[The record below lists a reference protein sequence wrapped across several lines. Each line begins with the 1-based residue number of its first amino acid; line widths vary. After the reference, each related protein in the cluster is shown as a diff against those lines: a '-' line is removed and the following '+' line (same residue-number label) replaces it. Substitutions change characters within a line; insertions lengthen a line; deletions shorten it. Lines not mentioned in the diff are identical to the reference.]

1 MAAGWFYSPSQI
13 GRYIATRFTSLKP
26 PRVGR
31 LFSVISGLILT
42 KIIQE
47 QNPQSYFRSA
57 RADLPPM
64 AHVPCWLLGMDLGC
78 IRLLHRVHDGD

>member
-13 GRYIATRFTSLKP
+13 GRYIVTRFTSLKP
-26 PRVGR
+26 PRVGF
-31 LFSVISGLILT
+31 FSPISGSILAE
-42 KIIQE
+42 IFQE

-57 RADLPPM
+57 RTDHASM
-64 AHVPCWLLGMDLGC
+64 AHVPCWLFGMDLGF